1 MHGLIFKQMILLF
14 IVQFP
19 QEQSAFD
26 IIQNRFCA
34 LKLILNVEKKN
45 ACYSQTKISSE
56 NSITLWT
63 SQGSQIASVSEH
75 AIDNTLR
82 FGSHINYLR
91 QKLMKML
98 GFYCRKKSCFSVD
111 VRKKLVFSTFLMFF
125 LIMGM

>member
-1 MHGLIFKQMILLF
+1 ML
-14 IVQFP
+14 
-19 QEQSAFD
+19 
-26 IIQNRFCA
+26 
-34 LKLILNVEKKN
+34 KKN

-91 QKLMKML
+91 QKFMKML
-98 GFYCRKKSCFSVD
+98 GFYCRNKSCFSVD
-111 VRKKLVFSTFLMFF
+111 VRKKLVFSTFLMFDHGDVIYQHAPSYLLASLDALNHGALGF
-125 LIMGM
+125 ITDCKFSTHHCELYRE